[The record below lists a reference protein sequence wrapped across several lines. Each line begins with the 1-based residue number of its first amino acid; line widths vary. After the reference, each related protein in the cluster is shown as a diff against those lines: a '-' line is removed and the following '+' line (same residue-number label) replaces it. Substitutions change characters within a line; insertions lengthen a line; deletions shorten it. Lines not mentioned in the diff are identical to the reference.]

1 MSGPTSTLKP
11 PKPAVKP
18 LTAGQGCGC
27 LLLIVAIV
35 AGILWLIDRTNSS
48 TTSTAPTGA
57 PTAQSNES
65 MALQI
70 VAASG
75 DSPAAYKQQLDLIA
89 PHCDEPRDQVAGMP
103 VVIQK
108 TLKDRGVNESMLSII
123 TNGGMAVKAISGTT
137 RCADIFAAYAA
148 LRIPR

>member
-1 MSGPTSTLKP
+1 MSGAAPTLKP
-11 PKPAVKP
+11 PKPTPKP
-18 LTAGQGCGC
+18 LNARQGCGC
-27 LLLIVAIV
+27 LLLIVAIF
-35 AGILWLIDRTNSS
+35 AGIVWLSDKSKST
-48 TTSTAPTGA
+48 TTSTAPTSA

-103 VVIQK
+103 AVIQE
-108 TLKDRGVNESMLSII
+108 TLRKRGVNESMLSII
-123 TNGGMAVKAISGTT
+123 TNGGMAAKVINGTT
-137 RCADIFAAYAA
+137 RCADIFAAYAT